1 MTEVSQIPSCCMNQR
16 KSQLPPPQL
25 LPRARASI
33 AQPCRSR
40 QDPGLARGRSTGR
53 GVLFYHRLTFLMR
66 TAVCAYGHEPKL
78 LLKPKLQR
86 ALRQSNLAFL
96 VLSSAVYLAELVQSL
111 CQVPFLVSQS
121 FAYTICAPF
130 RGQCQVTLIL

>member
-1 MTEVSQIPSCCMNQR
+1 MNQR
-16 KSQLPPPQL
+16 KSQLPLPQL
-25 LPRARASI
+25 LPRARVSI

-40 QDPGLARGRSTGR
+40 QDPGLARSRSTGR
-53 GVLFYHRLTFLMR
+53 GVPFYHRLTFLMR
-66 TAVCAYGHEPKL
+66 TTVCAYGHEPRL

-86 ALRQSNLAFL
+86 AFRQSNLAFL

-111 CQVPFLVSQS
+111 CQVSFLVSQS
-121 FAYTICAPF
+121 FGYTICAPF